1 MKNFRLFLAMSGFLF
16 CVTSVFSDVSSKQEA
31 LIHSAK
37 GVLEDMTLAPDKE
50 RVFRLFE
57 NAVAIGIFPEMKKGG
72 WIIGG
77 MKGKGVVLHKKIN
90 EQWST
95 PAFFKIHGGS
105 LGLQIGIQEI
115 DLILFF
121 MTEESFQ
128 NFMNNYVNVGIN
140 VTASAGPFGRDFSY
154 SPKDCRMKPSE
165 AIYAYSRCKGLFA
178 GIAASGLKISFDS
191 KSNNSYYGDE
201 YTPMMIF
208 EGNLVT
214 QYPDSARKLMEGIN
228 RLHQGT

>member
-1 MKNFRLFLAMSGFLF
+1 MKNFRLFLVLTGFLF
-16 CVTSVFSDVSSKQEA
+16 FLPGLFAEVGSKQEA

-37 GVLEDMTLAPDKE
+37 GVLEDITLAPDKE
-50 RVFRLFE
+50 RALRLFE

-72 WIIGG
+72 WFIGG

-90 EQWST
+90 EQWSP

-154 SPKDCRMKPSE
+154 SPKDYRMKPSE

-214 QYPDSARKLMEGIN
+214 QYPDSARGLMKGIN
-228 RLHQGT
+228 RLHQGK